1 MGLMAGKKGIILGV
15 ANDKSIAWGI
25 AQRLHAEGASLAFTY
40 LNEVF
45 EKRVRPLA
53 ESINADLI
61 LRCDVS
67 TDAEV
72 ESLFTEVEQKWGEL
86 DFVVHSIAY
95 AGREELRQ
103 PFYQTSREGFRI
115 SLDISAYSLIA
126 VTRHAVPLMKN
137 GGSIL
142 TLTYLGSQRAVPNY
156 NVMGVAKAALEAT
169 VRYLAAELG
178 EKAVRVNAISAG
190 PIRTLAATGISNFS
204 EIFGIMESRSPM
216 HRSVTQDEVGKSAL
230 YLLSDMASGVTGEVH
245 FVDTGYNIVG
255 L

>member
-1 MGLMAGKKGIILGV
+1 VGLMTGKKGIILGV
-15 ANDKSIAWGI
+15 ANDRSIAWGI
-25 AQRLHAEGASLAFTY
+25 SRRLHEEGATLAFTY

-53 ESINADLI
+53 ESIGADLI
-61 LRCDVS
+61 LRCDV
-67 TDAEV
+67 TKDTEIEEV
-72 ESLFTEVEQKWGEL
+72 FTEIEQKWGEL

-103 PFYQTSREGFRI
+103 PFHQTSREGFRVA
-115 SLDISAYSLIA
+115 LDISAYSLIG
-126 VTRHAVPLMKN
+126 VTRAALPLMKN
-137 GGSIL
+137 GGSLL
-142 TLTYLGSQRAVPNY
+142 TLTYLGSQRAMPNY

-169 VRYLAAELG
+169 VRYLALELG

-190 PIRTLAATGISNFS
+190 PMRTLAATGISNFS
-204 EIFGIMESRSPM
+204 EIFGIMEARSPM
-216 HRSVTQDEVGKSAL
+216 HRSVTQEEVGKSAL